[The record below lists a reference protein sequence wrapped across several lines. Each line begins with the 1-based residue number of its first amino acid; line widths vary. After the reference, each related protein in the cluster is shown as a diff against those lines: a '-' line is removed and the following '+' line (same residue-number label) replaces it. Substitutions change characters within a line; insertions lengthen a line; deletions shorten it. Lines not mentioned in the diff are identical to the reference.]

1 MEQQSLY
8 RFTATAPSPPV
19 IYSWPRVASVNPPSS
34 RRVLE
39 RLHDYLT
46 PPITAAIPTRS
57 QIRSG
62 AYDRMLAH
70 CIAQAHKPNPKV
82 KWAYRNCTQV
92 IREHSKSFYFSASL
106 LPNGKRQG
114 IMALYAFCR
123 LSDDIVDRADANAKQ
138 TAEEVRAQAA
148 FALEEWATANRGATA
163 PGDHPVVA
171 AWADTRMRC
180 SIPSELADDLISGVR
195 MDLTVSRYDTW
206 DDLWLYCYRVAS
218 TVGLMSMYITGADT
232 MDAVPYAV
240 QLGVALQLTN
250 ILRDV
255 GEDARAGR
263 IYLPKEDM
271 ERFNYTEEMLQEGVV
286 NREFVRL
293 MQFQIERANALYEA
307 AAPGIAMLPADSR
320 VAVAAASSVYR
331 GILAK
336 IADANYNVFNH
347 RAHLSLTEKL
357 KALPGIWWNARR
369 EART

>member
-1 MEQQSLY
+1 MEHQSLY

-19 IYSWPRVASVNPPSS
+19 IYSWPRVAPVNPPSS
-34 RRVLE
+34 RRVLQ

-46 PPITAAIPTRS
+46 PPITAALPTRS

-62 AYDRMLAH
+62 AYDRTLAH
-70 CIAQAHKPNPKV
+70 YIAQAQRPNPEV
-82 KWAYRNCTQV
+82 IWAYRNCTQV

-106 LPNGKRQG
+106 LPSGKRQG

-123 LSDDIVDRADANAKQ
+123 LSDDIVDRADASAQQ
-138 TAEEVRAQAA
+138 TAEEVRTNAA
-148 FALEEWATANRGATA
+148 YALDEWAIVNRCSTA
-163 PGDHPVVA
+163 PGDHAVVA

-255 GEDARAGR
+255 GEDSRAGR
-263 IYLPKEDM
+263 IYLPREDM
-271 ERFNYTEEMLQEGVV
+271 ARFHYTEEMLHEGVV
-286 NREFVRL
+286 NREFIQL
-293 MQFQIERANALYEA
+293 MRFQVERA
-307 AAPGIAMLPADSR
+307 
-320 VAVAAASSVYR
+320 
-331 GILAK
+331 
-336 IADANYNVFNH
+336 
-347 RAHLSLTEKL
+347 
-357 KALPGIWWNARR
+357 
-369 EART
+369 